1 VFLCVCV
8 SVCLRATVERARPL
22 RQLIHTIAFC
32 DVTLHLDSSTA
43 LLQSF
48 EEKSQLV
55 PVNLGD
61 NDFSSEGNAMN
72 EMAYS
77 FNEDEFSSHKAPNT
91 PVGRSKLYSRQSSVW
106 PSSLSNGLSLSF
118 SSWFERDGRSSSA
131 SSSSSFLPYCGNQS
145 ISSESHI
152 SRDNP
157 RYSDPTTHKM
167 NSNSGMDGPSST
179 SSQGDGPEDT
189 ALRTISSILWG
200 AVARHVEKLSD
211 TDMQLAGLI

>member
-1 VFLCVCV
+1 MLLCVCV
-8 SVCLRATVERARPL
+8 CVCLRATVERVRPL
-22 RQLIHTIAFC
+22 RQLIRTIVLC
-32 DVTLHLDSSTA
+32 DITLHLDSSTA

-48 EEKSQLV
+48 EEKCQLV

-77 FNEDEFSSHKAPNT
+77 FNEDEFSAHKAPNT
-91 PVGRSKLYSRQSSVW
+91 PVGRSKLYSRQSSMW

-118 SSWFERDGRSSSA
+118 SSWFERDGCSSSA

-145 ISSESHI
+145 ISSETNI

-157 RYSDPTTHKM
+157 RYSDPITHKM
-167 NSNSGMDGPSST
+167 NSNSGMDGPS
-179 SSQGDGPEDT
+179 P
-189 ALRTISSILWG
+189 L
-200 AVARHVEKLSD
+200 ARRG
-211 TDMQLAGLI
+211 MG